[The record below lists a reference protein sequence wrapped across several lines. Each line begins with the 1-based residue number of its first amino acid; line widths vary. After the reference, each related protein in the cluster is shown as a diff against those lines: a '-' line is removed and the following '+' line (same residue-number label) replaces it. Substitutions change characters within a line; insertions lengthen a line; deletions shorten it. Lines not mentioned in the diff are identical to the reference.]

1 MLKLTRTYTDFDGNE
16 RTEDCYFN
24 LTKSE
29 LLQMETMADGGLEK
43 KIQKIINSKDQAQ
56 IMNIFKDILLKSFG
70 IKSDD
75 GKRFKKS
82 DEIRAEFEESPLFD
96 MIFMELATDAEAA
109 EKFIKGIIPKDMNP
123 DAPKAI
129 PAPAGK

>member
-75 GKRFKKS
+75 GKRFRKS